1 MSWEENKEFTESKP
15 QYEPDPPKPFSLWKK
30 TRWYIV
36 VGVVCFLFGLSCN
49 ACRSNEIVKTN
60 RDLVQSNQKLRKE
73 LENAAAETVIVT
85 VPVNVTESIKATE
98 KAAPEKK
105 ETAPVTDVP
114 ETETAVPVTETR
126 AETETKKQIS
136 EDDVRALT
144 NPLTKKAAAPYQY
157 TRAADWKDYWIE
169 VKRSD
174 LFGMKPDDF
183 KFFNDYINEKFS
195 IEGSFFVFVTDVPDL
210 CFSFEVTKSDYIR
223 SMGEAFVGIDQKTYN
238 PYHPYL
244 NIGSCAVRFND
255 ANQFEIQGL
264 YKDEY
269 GLEQFDD
276 DKIYYFSEFNDDM
289 FAKLD
294 ELQDYAKKLWG

>member
-1 MSWEENKEFTESKP
+1 MENENKSTLHEDKEWKPWQKNLLAGAICFTVGLSAPIAISLNTKHDTKSYQTKRIEELKEENR
-15 QYEPDPPKPFSLWKK
+15 SLKK
-30 TRWYIV
+30 
-36 VGVVCFLFGLSCN
+36 
-49 ACRSNEIVKTN
+49 
-60 RDLVQSNQKLRKE
+60 Q
-73 LENAAAETVIVT
+73 LETQEEKIVT
-85 VPVNVTESIKATE
+85 VPVYVTESVSTTQ
-98 KAAPEKK
+98 

-114 ETETAVPVTETR
+114 ETKKAVTSPVTETN
-126 AETETKKQIS
+126 KQIS
-136 EDDVRALT
+136 EDEVRALT

-195 IEGSFFVFVTDVPDL
+195 IEGTFFVFVTDVPDL
-210 CFSFEVTKSDYIR
+210 CFSFEVTKNEYIR
-223 SMGEAFVGIDQKTYN
+223 SMGESFVGIDQKTYN

-269 GLEQFDD
+269 GLEQFDA
-276 DKIYYFSEFNDDM
+276 DKIYHFSEFNDDM

-294 ELQDYAKKLWG
+294 ELQEYAKKLWG

>member
-1 MSWEENKEFTESKP
+1 MGLNENKENTEIKTENKKWKAWEKNLLAGAICFT
-15 QYEPDPPKPFSLWKK
+15 
-30 TRWYIV
+30 I
-36 VGVVCFLFGLSCN
+36 GLSGPI
-49 ACRSNEIVKTN
+49 AVSMYVKHQTKTAQQATIDRLREEKRSLKKQLET
-60 RDLVQSNQKLRKE
+60 QKEK
-73 LENAAAETVIVT
+73 IVT
-85 VPVNVTESIKATE
+85 VPVYITEPVTEAKETAPVTDVVATE
-98 KAAPEKK
+98 TVKARK

-114 ETETAVPVTETR
+114 
-126 AETETKKQIS
+126 ETETKKQIS

-223 SMGEAFVGIDQKTYN
+223 NMGEAFVGIDQKTYN

-276 DKIYYFSEFNDDM
+276 NKIYYFSEFNDDM

-294 ELQDYAKKLWG
+294 ELQEYAKKLWG